1 MRRRSGSDWLDVPL
15 RRSWSTVYDPLTIA
29 LGTDLTTQ
37 NTVSSAMIAALAVVT
52 AVAFARNVRREHR
65 ESGATAGPDA

>member
-1 MRRRSGSDWLDVPL
+1 M
-15 RRSWSTVYDPLTIA
+15 YDPLTIA

-52 AVAFARNVRREHR
+52 AVAFARNVRREHL
-65 ESGATAGPDA
+65 ESGALAGPDA

>member
-1 MRRRSGSDWLDVPL
+1 M
-15 RRSWSTVYDPLTIA
+15 YDPLTIA

-65 ESGATAGPDA
+65 ESRALAGPDA